1 MLMRKQSVG
10 KYCLW
15 GNGLGTLRV
24 LLVLLLLC
32 RILAVRRVGSGPA
45 ARCGV
50 LPL

>member
-15 GNGLGTLRV
+15 GNGLGALRV

-32 RILAVRRVGSGPA
+32 STLWGPA
-45 ARCGV
+45 FVTPFLAH
-50 LPL
+50 L